1 MLYNG
6 NIIKLIIASI
16 AISYKCDISTYS
28 NIILKLL
35 INDFLGGLYIAF
47 IGLLLKLFKIFD
59 L

>member
-1 MLYNG
+1 MLYNS

-35 INDFLGGLYIAF
+35 INDFWGGALYCYYRSLVKTLQDI
-47 IGLLLKLFKIFD
+47 
-59 L
+59 